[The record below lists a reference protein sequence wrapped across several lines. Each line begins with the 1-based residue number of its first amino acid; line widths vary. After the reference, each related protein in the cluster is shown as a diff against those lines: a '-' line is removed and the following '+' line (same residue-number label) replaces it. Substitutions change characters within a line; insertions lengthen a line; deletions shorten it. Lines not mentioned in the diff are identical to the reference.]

1 MVVVPSPPPAPTGGT
16 LLRNTTLNLVGQA
29 LPVLVALGAMPVVVR
44 GLGPTRFGVL
54 ALAWT
59 VVGYFSLFDLGFGRA
74 AVKRVSETLA
84 DGAGAEGARVVS
96 GTVVV
101 VQGAVGLV
109 SAVVLWL
116 LTPFLADLFLTVPPE
131 MRAESR
137 QVFSL
142 LALAV
147 PGVLLS
153 NAYRAVLE
161 GAQRFGLV
169 NAIRAPFSTA
179 TLLIPLLG
187 VLLSWS
193 LPQIVLGLVV
203 ARYLAAFAYGF
214 ANARLVGGGRPQ
226 FQMAEL
232 RRLLRFG
239 GWVAVSNTLVP
250 LVVYLERFV
259 VAALLTTAALAY
271 YAVPHE
277 LISKMLLIPGA
288 VAAALF
294 PTISDLQARGDA
306 ASILERVQQGVKLVA
321 IPLVP
326 VSLCLVVFAQP
337 ILAVWLGPDYGE
349 QSTVVLQLLAVAAL
363 LNALAFVPFAL
374 VEGVGHPDLVAKYH
388 LAELPLYTAILLL
401 LVWRFGIVGAA
412 MGWGLRML
420 WTAPVFSF
428 LALRRANVSLS
439 AVLDSKIVAGLSA
452 AFLVLFAGW
461 MVGTWVPGPFWRV
474 VVTVGLMSLYL
485 FLAWFGMLSESD
497 RGELLRGAQRL
508 SGHRS
513 AAEVYHS

>member
-1 MVVVPSPPPAPTGGT
+1 MTGGPPVSTGGT
-16 LLRNTTLNLVGQA
+16 LVRNTILNLVGQV
-29 LPVLVALGAMPVVVR
+29 LPVLVALASMPVVVR
-44 GLGPTRFGVL
+44 GLGPARFGVL

-74 AVKRVSETLA
+74 AVKRVSQALA
-84 DGAGAEGARVVS
+84 GGGGAEAARVVS

-101 VQGAVGLV
+101 AQGAVGLV
-109 SAVVLWL
+109 SAAVLWL
-116 LTPFLADLFLTVPPE
+116 LTPFLADLLLTVPPE
-131 MRAESR
+131 MRSESR

-169 NAIRAPFSTA
+169 NAIRAPFSAA
-179 TLLIPLLG
+179 TFLIPLLG
-187 VLLSWS
+187 VLVGWS

-203 ARYLAAFAYGF
+203 SRYLAALAYGF
-214 ANARLVGGGRPQ
+214 GNARILGGARPR
-226 FQMAEL
+226 FRADEL
-232 RRLLRFG
+232 RRLLQFG

-271 YAVPHE
+271 YAAPHE
-277 LISKMLLIPGA
+277 LISKTLLIPGA

-306 ASILERVQQGVKLVA
+306 ASILERVQQGVKLAV

-326 VSLCLVVFAQP
+326 VSLFLVVFAQP

-349 QSTVVLQLLAVAAL
+349 RSAVVLQLLAVAAL

-388 LAELPLYTAILLL
+388 LAEFPLYAAILLL

-428 LALRRANVSLS
+428 LALKRANVSPG
-439 AVLDSKIVAGLSA
+439 AVFDSRMVAGLSA
-452 AFLVLFAGW
+452 AFLVLSAGW
-461 MVGTWVPGPFWRV
+461 IVGTWVPGLSWRLGM
-474 VVTVGLMSLYL
+474 TVGLMSLYL
-485 FLAWFGMLSESD
+485 LVAWFGMLSESD
-497 RGELLRGAQRL
+497 RGALRQAVRRL
-508 SGHRS
+508 SGHRTG
-513 AAEVYHS
+513 AAAYHG